1 LALKDGS
8 RVRLL
13 SRNLKDAT
21 RQYPSVARAVALLG
35 AETAILDG
43 EVVAV
48 DEGGRPSFQAL
59 HHQSAHTIVYYVF
72 DLLHL
77 DGRDLTM
84 APLDQRREFIAKTL
98 KGTPVLRSEPLPGT
112 PAQIEEAVRQLH
124 LEGVVAKRRESRYE
138 PGKRSRSWVK
148 VKFNRRQEFVVGGFK
163 PNANAFES
171 LLVGYYEG
179 RKLMFASKVRAG
191 LTPHIRAELFP
202 ALKATV
208 HAHCPF
214 ANLPSSKTGHWG
226 EGITAADM
234 AALRWVKPMI
244 VVEVS
249 FVEWTRDGLLRH
261 PEFVGVRDTSHLARF
276 GVRTDDQQNAAVAT
290 AQTAARSTAR
300 GSGCKCS
307 VALKWAVIRASGPIA
322 DSWRTEG

>member
-1 LALKDGS
+1 MLASNAATLPEGQQWSYEVKWDGYRTLALKDRS

-21 RQYPSVARAVALLG
+21 RQYPSVARAVALLR

-84 APLDQRREFIAKTL
+84 APLDQRREFLAKTL
-98 KGTPVLRSEPLPGT
+98 EGTPVLRSEPLPGT
-112 PAQIEEAVRQLH
+112 PAQIERAVRQLH
-124 LEGVVAKRRESRYE
+124 LEGVVAKRRDSRYE
-138 PGKRSRSWVK
+138 SGKRSKFWVK
-148 VKFNRRQEFVVGGFK
+148 VKFNRRQEFVIGGYK
-163 PNANAFES
+163 PSATNFES

-179 RKLMFASKVRAG
+179 RQLMFASKVRVG
-191 LTPHIRAELFP
+191 LTPHVRTELFQ
-202 ALKATV
+202 ALKV
-208 HAHCPF
+208 IEQVRCPF

-226 EGITAADM
+226 EGITADDM
-234 AALRWVKPMI
+234 TALRWVQPRI
-244 VVEVS
+244 VAEVA

-261 PEFVGVRDTSHLARF
+261 PEFIGIRNDKDPR
-276 GVRTDDQQNAAVAT
+276 AVKRET
-290 AQTAARSTAR
+290 
-300 GSGCKCS
+300 
-307 VALKWAVIRASGPIA
+307 
-322 DSWRTEG
+322 